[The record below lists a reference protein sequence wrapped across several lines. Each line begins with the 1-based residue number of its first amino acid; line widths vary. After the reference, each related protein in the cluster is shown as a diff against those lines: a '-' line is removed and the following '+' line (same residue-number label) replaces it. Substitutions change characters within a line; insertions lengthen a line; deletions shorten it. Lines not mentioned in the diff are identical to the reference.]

1 MSDLS
6 VRFRAFR
13 ALVAVRFIEFFREP
27 EAVFWTFVFPVILSV
42 AVGVAFRSRPVETL
56 SVAVIV
62 DQRASALAGTLG
74 DAPHLSARVGDEAQA
89 MRDLERGKVAV
100 VVKRLAAGGVEY
112 RFDPS
117 RPEAHVARA
126 RVDQALQAAAGRSDP
141 LLTADVEISAP
152 GGRYIDF
159 LIPGILGMNLM
170 SAGMWGVGFHL
181 VDMRIKKLLKRLI
194 ATPMHRVDFMLAQI
208 SIRVIFMVVETVFLL
223 SFGHFVFGMPVRG
236 SWVAILFTGAGGI
249 LCFAG
254 MGLLLASRARRI
266 EGIMG
271 LMNVT
276 MMPMFVCSGIFFS
289 VERFPEA
296 AQPLIRALPL
306 TALIDALRSLV
317 LDGAPLAE
325 QLGRLGVLAAWG
337 TASFVLGTRWF
348 RWTD

>member
-1 MSDLS
+1 MSDLQ
-6 VRFRAFR
+6 VRLRAFR

-27 EAVFWTFVFPVILSV
+27 EAVFWTFVFPIILSV
-42 AVGVAFRSRPVETL
+42 AVGVAFRNRPVEKL
-56 SVAVIV
+56 SVIIIE
-62 DQRASALAGTLG
+62 DQRAAALAGTLG
-74 DAPHLSARVGDEAQA
+74 AAPHLTARVEDEDRA

-100 VVKRLAAGGVEY
+100 VVKPYAGEAIEY

-117 RPEAHVARA
+117 RPEALVARSW
-126 RVDQALQAAAGRSDP
+126 VDRALQAAAGRSDP
-141 LLTADVEISAP
+141 LVTADVEISEP

-159 LIPGILGMNLM
+159 LIPGIRGMNLM

-181 VDMRIKKLLKRLI
+181 VDMRIKKLLKRLV
-194 ATPMHRVDFMLAQI
+194 ATPMRRVDFMLAQI

-223 SFGHFVFGMPVRG
+223 GFGYFVFGMPVRG
-236 SWVAILFTGAGGI
+236 SWAAILFVGASGI

-306 TALIDALRSLV
+306 TALIDSFRSLV
-317 LDGAPLAE
+317 LDGAPLTA
-325 QLGRLGVLAAWG
+325 QLGRLAVLAAWG
-337 TASFVLGTRWF
+337 TASFVLGVRWF